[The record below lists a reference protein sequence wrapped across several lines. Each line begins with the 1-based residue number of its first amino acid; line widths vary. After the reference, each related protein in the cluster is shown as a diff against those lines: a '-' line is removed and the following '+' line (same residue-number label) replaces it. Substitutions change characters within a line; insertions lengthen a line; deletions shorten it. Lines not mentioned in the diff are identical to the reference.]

1 MKNLIKNGA
10 LIIWASAS
18 FLSCNTV
25 KSTSTDT
32 STSTSTPTDSH
43 QAENSL
49 DYDGIYRGI
58 LPCADCEGIK
68 TTVYI
73 NRDNSFKIVEN
84 YLGKN
89 EKSIETSGTYSWTKM
104 GNSIILKAPNSS
116 EKRSY
121 FVGENTLTQLDQSGK
136 KIEGN
141 LAPNY
146 ILSKDNY
153 ALLNKK
159 WRPIELMGEP
169 VILDETYKTE
179 PTLTFDDA
187 SNRYVA
193 ITGCNNISGQFE
205 VLPLNKLK
213 LSPGMS
219 TMMACEKMEIEQKLG
234 EVLRQADGF
243 IINAD
248 ELILIKGKMAPLARF
263 KVPMY

>member
-1 MKNLIKNGA
+1 MKNPIVTAAFLLITS
-10 LIIWASAS
+10 IS
-18 FLSCNTV
+18 FVSCTTANN
-25 KSTSTDT
+25 STK
-32 STSTSTPTDSH
+32 PIVEESH
-43 QAENSL
+43 QAENTL
-49 DYDGIYRGI
+49 DYDGIYRGV

-68 TTVYI
+68 TTIYI
-73 NRDNSFKIVEN
+73 NRDNTFKIVEN
-84 YLGKN
+84 YLGKSEN
-89 EKSIETSGTYSWTKM
+89 AIETSGTYSWTKM
-104 GNSIILKAPNSS
+104 GNSIILKSPDSS

-141 LAPNY
+141 LAPTY

-159 WRPIELMGEP
+159 WRPIELLGQP
-169 VILDETYKTE
+169 VILDGTLKTE
-179 PTLTFDDA
+179 PTLTFDDKE
-187 SNRYVA
+187 NRYIG
-193 ITGCNNISGQFE
+193 ITGCNNISGEFE
-205 VLPLNKLK
+205 ILPFNKLK

-263 KVPMY
+263 KVAMH